1 MEAWILVGMMG
12 AGKSTIGS
20 LLAERTGREFVDTD
34 KLIEM
39 RLGRPIA
46 QFFQH
51 YGEDAFRDHETSI
64 IRSLTAESIV
74 VATGGGAILREENV
88 SHLRSIGKLIY
99 LRSEPS
105 ELIRRLKVS
114 KRKRPLL
121 STDDWESKLIGIL
134 ESRQDLYLQADYIV
148 NVDASEQNIV
158 VEQILKLIGDSA

>member
-1 MEAWILVGMMG
+1 MMG
-12 AGKSTIGS
+12 AGKSTIGN
-20 LLAERTGREFVDTD
+20 LLSERTGREFVDTD
-34 KLIEM
+34 KLIEL

-46 QFFQH
+46 QFFKH

-64 IRSLTAESIV
+64 IKSLEAKPIV
-74 VATGGGAILREENV
+74 IATGGGAVLRNENL

-121 STDDWESKLIGIL
+121 STDDWESKLVGIL

-148 NVDASEQNIV
+148 NVDASEQNKV
-158 VEQILKLIGDSA
+158 VDEILAMLGETA